1 MADELGAHARTF
13 PRVRGVSLTQGIA
26 QLQIALCNDH
36 GHLFRITPIGPRETE
51 VEVTCLVRGD
61 AVEGRDYD
69 VETVGWLWEKTLAQ
83 DLELCERTQLGVES
97 SVYSP
102 GPHSEEEA
110 SVDAFLLWYL
120 GLLESGLREAPSG
133 LREEPR
139 I

>member
-1 MADELGAHARTF
+1 M
-13 PRVRGVSLTQGIA
+13 
-26 QLQIALCNDH
+26 
-36 GHLFRITPIGPRETE
+36 
-51 VEVTCLVRGD
+51 TCLVRGD

-69 VETVGWLWEKTLAQ
+69 VETVGWLWAKTLAQ

-120 GLLESGLREAPSG
+120 GLLESGLREAPEDVAAGAG